1 MKNKKI
7 LWLQLLTAAVVLAI
21 IEFVV
26 RIGWVNELY
35 LASPSST
42 LKGLI
47 ELFARGKLIYHFSV
61 TLAEFFI
68 GFSLAAIV
76 GISFGLFLAISRKAE
91 IFFTPF
97 LSALMS
103 IPKSAIIPLLIL
115 WLGIGFA
122 NKVFVA
128 FLAGFFVITFNTL
141 TGVKGTPENLIKVGK
156 VFEATRRQMI
166 WKILLPAAVPS
177 IFTGLRLAATLG
189 LVMTLFSEMFA
200 SKVGLGNLLTIA
212 VQYYNTPQLFAIIVV
227 VTLLSVAI
235 TQTIHLLEVKIFSK
249 WRGTDA

>member
-7 LWLQLLTAAVVLAI
+7 IGFQLLTIVIFLAVLELI
-21 IEFVV
+21 V
-26 RIGWVNELY
+26 RAGWVNELY

-42 LKGLI
+42 FKGFI
-47 ELFARGKLIYHFSV
+47 ELLVEGNLIHHFLI
-61 TLAEFFI
+61 TLAEFLF
-68 GFSLAAIV
+68 GFSLAAIF

-97 LSALMS
+97 LSALMAV
-103 IPKSAIIPLLIL
+103 PKAAIIPLLIL
-115 WLGIGFA
+115 WLGIGFS
-122 NKVFVA
+122 NKVFVV
-128 FLAGFFVITFNTL
+128 FLSGFFIITFNTT
-141 TGVKGTPENLIKVGK
+141 TGVKGTAENLMKVGK
-156 VFEATRRQMI
+156 VFEATKSQMI
-166 WKILLPAAVPS
+166 WKILLPSAVPS

-212 VQYYNTPQLFAIIVV
+212 VQYYNTPQLFAIIVI

-249 WRGTDA
+249 WRDSDV